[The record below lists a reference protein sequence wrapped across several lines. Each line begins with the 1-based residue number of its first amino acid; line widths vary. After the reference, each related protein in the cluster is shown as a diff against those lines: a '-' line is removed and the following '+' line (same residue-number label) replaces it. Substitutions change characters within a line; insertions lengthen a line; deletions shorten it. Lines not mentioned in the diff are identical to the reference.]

1 MNMPS
6 SARSTAP
13 TRMPTEAVPPVV
25 GTLVGES
32 TSTEFRLAIKAE
44 AVREQDLI
52 AVDAEVHTPG
62 STAVDTIRVWAKVKR
77 IERLNP
83 LFPKESGHELA
94 DAGIGAFDTVL
105 SLSKEMVTA
114 VCQVLGWEPRN
125 QSVDE

>member
-1 MNMPS
+1 MPS

-52 AVDAEVHTPG
+52 AVDAEVHTPVARP
-62 STAVDTIRVWAKVKR
+62 STR
-77 IERLNP
+77 
-83 LFPKESGHELA
+83 F
-94 DAGIGAFDTVL
+94 
-105 SLSKEMVTA
+105 
-114 VCQVLGWEPRN
+114 VCGRR
-125 QSVDE
+125 